1 MEPKKLT
8 EGSDEFKELRK
19 EWIATAKKAKIDQLP
34 DVINSMLDG
43 HEHDYGTICHVTAIA
58 ALAGANAVNNSEQGG
73 ISGYQ
78 AGAVMWEFIREFLY
92 TSNKTGLKITDYD
105 NFLFPQYGYRFDRT
119 IAADNW
125 KELQKAAA
133 ENMIESEAAHEK
145 YLKQLDQYQIDLAAF
160 VAKYPDYYERKEHY
174 DHQGMGNAK
183 EWTEYRAKLDTGF
196 EFAPKEVYSSAAD
209 PTVYAHWRKI
219 GDGIVPFGFRVIGE

>member
-73 ISGYQ
+73 ITGYQ

-92 TSNKTGLKITDYD
+92 TSNKTGLKITNYD
-105 NFLFPQYGYRFDRT
+105 NFLFPQYGYKFDRT

-160 VAKYPDYYERKEHY
+160 AAKYPDYYERKEHY
-174 DHQGMGNAK
+174 DHLSVGTDEERSAYY
-183 EWTEYRAKLDTGF
+183 EKLDSGF
-196 EFAPKEVYSSAAD
+196 EFAPQKPSSSAAA
-209 PTVYAHWRKI
+209 TAVYAHWRKI
-219 GDGIVPFGFRVIGE
+219 VDGIVPFGFRVAE

>member
-1 MEPKKLT
+1 MEPKELT
-8 EGSDEFKELRK
+8 EGSDEFNDLRK

-58 ALAGANAVNNSEQGG
+58 ALAGANAVNNSEQVG

-92 TSNKTGLKITDYD
+92 TSNKIGLKITDYD
-105 NFLFPQYGYRFDRT
+105 NLLFPQY
-119 IAADNW
+119 ADNFDKTITANAW
-125 KELQKAAA
+125 SALQKAAA
-133 ENMIESEAAHEK
+133 EKMIESEAAHEK

-219 GDGIVPFGFRVIGE
+219 VDGIVPFGFRVAE

>member
-1 MEPKKLT
+1 MIDKKESMQKHVSSVTIDGVKVGIGCPVYVVAEISANHMQSL
-8 EGSDEFKELRK
+8 DR
-19 EWIATAKKAKIDQLP
+19 AKDLLWAAK
-34 DVINSMLDG
+34 N
-43 HEHDYGTICHVTAIA
+43 
-58 ALAGANAVNNSEQGG
+58 AGANAVNNSEQGR
-73 ISGYQ
+73 ITGYQ

-92 TSNKTGLKITDYD
+92 TSNKTGLKITNYD
-105 NFLFPQYGYRFDRT
+105 NFLFPQYGYKFDRT

-174 DHQGMGNAK
+174 DHLSVGTNEERSAYY
-183 EWTEYRAKLDTGF
+183 EKLDSGF
-196 EFAPKEVYSSAAD
+196 EFAPQKPSSSAAA
-209 PTVYAHWRKI
+209 TAVYAHWRKI
-219 GDGIVPFGFRVIGE
+219 VDGIVPFGFRVAE

>member
-1 MEPKKLT
+1 MEPKELT
-8 EGSDEFKELRK
+8 EGSDEFNDLRK

-58 ALAGANAVNNSEQGG
+58 ALAGANAVNNSEQVG

-219 GDGIVPFGFRVIGE
+219 VDGIVPFGFRVIGE